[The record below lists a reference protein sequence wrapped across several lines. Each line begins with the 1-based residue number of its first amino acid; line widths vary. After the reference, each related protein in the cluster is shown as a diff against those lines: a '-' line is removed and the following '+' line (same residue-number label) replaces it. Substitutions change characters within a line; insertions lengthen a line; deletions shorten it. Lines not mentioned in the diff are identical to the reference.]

1 MALGQL
7 ADGRD
12 AIVVGG
18 FDTGG
23 SIGIWDAS
31 TGARIGKAVTTGSR
45 PVLGVA
51 LGRAAGRDVIVSVDD
66 ALIVWTRQTQ
76 SD

>member
-7 ADGRD
+7 AGRD
-12 AIVVGG
+12 VIVA
-18 FDTGG
+18 
-23 SIGIWDAS
+23 GIEGDGTLQLWDGS
-31 TGARIGKAVTTGSR
+31 TGARIGKPVTTGPRS
-45 PVLGVA
+45 VLGVA
-51 LGRAAGRDVIVSVDD
+51 LGRVADRDVIVSVDD